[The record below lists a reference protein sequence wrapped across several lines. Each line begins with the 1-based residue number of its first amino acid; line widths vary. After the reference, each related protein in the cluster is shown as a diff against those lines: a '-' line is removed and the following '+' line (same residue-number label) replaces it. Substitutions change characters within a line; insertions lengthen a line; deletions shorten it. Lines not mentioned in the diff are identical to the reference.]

1 MSWQD
6 ESNPALLQV
15 LATRAKKIQL
25 SCQLRTTRRKPLNY
39 NKFLFTI
46 TAEIHARL
54 LVNFYCQYAHRH
66 MNLKII
72 RPVSERER
80 AIRQFVIVKLTVSF
94 LCVCPVI
101 DHKFR
106 HHIVNIVKVAVKV
119 ADYFDIVMTKFIV
132 NNRTDS
138 LTNDVNLFFTIT
150 NGRIARSSSL
160 TRHMNFKFMSLPAY

>member
-1 MSWQD
+1 MLLSYRFGRTPKFWLPLVLRAQPPYGMSWQD

-106 HHIVNIVKVAVKV
+106 HHIVNIVKVAVDPRGESRV
-119 ADYFDIVMTKFIV
+119 DPQTTLTLLWR
-132 NNRTDS
+132 NS
-138 LTNDVNLFFTIT
+138 LSIT
-150 NGRIARSSSL
+150 GQ
-160 TRHMNFKFMSLPAY
+160 TH